1 MVSNPIS
8 TMPIFVPCG
17 VICMLIIQPLMQ
29 QFQVKIKFPTLPDW
43 AALHICYFTDER
55 FNVGIV
61 TTKDEKTMQDKLI
74 TYGLERTIYTL
85 SVSKY
90 AKKFEPFLT
99 YQILLRFTPLYP
111 SQTPFYPSRTP
122 FYPSQISFVSLRL
135 PYSITSPS

>member
-1 MVSNPIS
+1 MQSDLYAYHPAIDVAIPRKAKVSI
-8 TMPIFVPCG
+8 
-17 VICMLIIQPLMQ
+17 
-29 QFQVKIKFPTLPDW
+29 LPDW
-43 AALHICYFTDER
+43 PELNICYFTDER

-90 AKKFEPFLT
+90 AEKFEPFLT
-99 YQILLRFTPLYP
+99 YQILLRFTPL
-111 SQTPFYPSRTP
+111 YPSRTP

-135 PYSITSPS
+135 PYNITSPS

>member
-1 MVSNPIS
+1 MRSNLYAYRPTIDVAIPRKAKVSI
-8 TMPIFVPCG
+8 
-17 VICMLIIQPLMQ
+17 
-29 QFQVKIKFPTLPDW
+29 LPDW
-43 AALHICYFTDER
+43 SEKNTCYFTDEW

-61 TTKDEKTMQDKLI
+61 TAKDEKTMQDKLV
-74 TYGLERTIYTL
+74 TYDLERAIYRL

-90 AKKFEPFLT
+90 AEKFEPFLT

-135 PYSITSPS
+135 PYNITSPS